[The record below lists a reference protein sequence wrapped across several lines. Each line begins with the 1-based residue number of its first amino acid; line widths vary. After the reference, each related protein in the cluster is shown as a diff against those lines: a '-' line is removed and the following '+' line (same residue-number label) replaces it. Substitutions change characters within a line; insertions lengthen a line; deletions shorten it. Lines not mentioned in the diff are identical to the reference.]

1 MIRALTRALRR
12 VRNNRELPLAERN
25 VLATRTIHSKAQ
37 QSRVWWCVVCG
48 AVQCSKA
55 Q

>member
-37 QSRVWWCVVCG
+37 QSRASVVCG